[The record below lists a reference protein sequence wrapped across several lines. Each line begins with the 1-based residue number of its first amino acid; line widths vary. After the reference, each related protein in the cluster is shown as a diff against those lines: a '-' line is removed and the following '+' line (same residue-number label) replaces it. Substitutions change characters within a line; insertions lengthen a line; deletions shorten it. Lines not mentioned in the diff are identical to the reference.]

1 MRIGER
7 RSGVI
12 GAIGIIVSMLLLSSV
27 SAGSS
32 DVVIALGLAM
42 SGVGFGIA
50 GPALTGLVANAVDDE
65 TVGVAGAMQQLL
77 SQMGAVLGSTV
88 MISIHEMTAGSTTVV
103 RSYGLA
109 LLAGAVTASVA
120 AVLAAKLQST
130 DRSTTRNEAT
140 A

>member
-1 MRIGER
+1 
-7 RSGVI
+7 VI